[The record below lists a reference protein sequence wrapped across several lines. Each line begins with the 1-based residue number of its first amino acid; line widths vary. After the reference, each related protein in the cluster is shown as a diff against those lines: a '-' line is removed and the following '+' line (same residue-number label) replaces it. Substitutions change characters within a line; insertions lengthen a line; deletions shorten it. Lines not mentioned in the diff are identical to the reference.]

1 MTKPESENIQVPER
15 THDQPAEGGREQAE
29 EAVEPSSAT
38 ERSSPAEESPATGPE
53 GIDSTPE
60 GLEDRMPRGTVPP
73 A

>member
-1 MTKPESENIQVPER
+1 MTKRESENIQVPER
-15 THDQPAEGGREQAE
+15 THDQPAEGGRGQAD
-29 EAVEPSSAT
+29 EAVERSEGAD
-38 ERSSPAEESPATGPE
+38 RSSGAEHPPATGPE